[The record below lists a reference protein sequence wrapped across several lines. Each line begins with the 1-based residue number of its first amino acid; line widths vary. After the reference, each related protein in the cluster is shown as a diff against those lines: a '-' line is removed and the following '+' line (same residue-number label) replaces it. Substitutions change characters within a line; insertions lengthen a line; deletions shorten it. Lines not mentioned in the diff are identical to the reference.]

1 MNEEGKQSHQMPHQV
16 DEGKYRKLFGLE
28 IYLTPVFI
36 ISSITIVAFIVGTLF
51 YINLQE
57 GKLQD
62 KLQEIHQ
69 NILQEGELQES
80 ELQVKLQEELRDD
93 DLLKI
98 LKIRPKDDFEGIL
111 KEDELQDIREEI
123 LQDGK
128 FTLMDEKIKS
138 KVPVL
143 FNGLRKW
150 LTNNLDWLF
159 MITTNLVFLFCLVV
173 ALSPL
178 GKIRLGGADAKPEY
192 SYLTWLAML
201 FAAGVGIGLLFFG
214 VSEPVTYFQGGYYS
228 PLGADTIYDANAIY
242 NVEDVPN
249 IGDPNY
255 DAEADYS
262 VKDVPNII
270 DTKVQ
275 AAASLGI
282 ATTVFHWGLQG
293 WAIYGV
299 VGLALAFFAYN
310 RGLPLLIRSAFY
322 PIFGD
327 RIWGWTGHIIDTFAI
342 FAGIFGL
349 ATSLGLGV
357 QQVTTGL
364 DHLFGIPAN
373 NLTMILLIV
382 GITCIA
388 LISVM
393 TGINVG
399 IKRLSQFNIIL
410 AFLLL
415 LAIFVLGP
423 TRYIFQS
430 MFAGVG
436 SYVMNIVP
444 LSNWVGR
451 EDTGFFHDW
460 TTFYWAWWI
469 AWAPFIGTFIARISK
484 GRTVREFVIFV
495 LLLPTLLCL
504 LWFSAFGGT
513 AIHQFLTSNFTGVT
527 EQVEKYNYPI
537 ALFEMLGELPW
548 ALFLSCAAMLLTIIF
563 FVTSSDSGS
572 LIIDIIAAGGK
583 VDAPVPQRVFWC
595 TVEGLVAIALL
606 LGGGLKALQAAS
618 LATGFPFA
626 IVLLGMGGC
635 VLYGMI
641 KERRETHE
649 S

>member
-1 MNEEGKQSHQMPHQV
+1 MHEEGKQPQHMR
-16 DEGKYRKLFGLE
+16 EREYRKLFGLD
-28 IYLTPVFI
+28 IYLTPVFV
-36 ISSITIVAFIVGTLF
+36 ISSIAIIIFIVGSLIF
-51 YINLQE
+51 QE
-57 GKLQD
+57 GATKLF
-62 KLQEIHQ
+62 
-69 NILQEGELQES
+69 G
-80 ELQVKLQEELRDD
+80 
-93 DLLKI
+93 
-98 LKIRPKDDFEGIL
+98 
-111 KEDELQDIREEI
+111 
-123 LQDGK
+123 
-128 FTLMDEKIKS
+128 
-138 KVPVL
+138 
-143 FNGLRKW
+143 GLRVW
-150 LTNNLDWLF
+150 LTTNLDWLF
-159 MITTNLVFLFCLVV
+159 MITANLVFLFCLVV
-173 ALSPL
+173 AFSPL

-214 VSEPVTYFQGGYYS
+214 VSEPVTYFQGGNYS
-228 PLGADTIYDANAIY
+228 PLGTETVYDPETVYNAG
-242 NVEDVPN
+242 NVP
-249 IGDPNY
+249 
-255 DAEADYS
+255 DAG
-262 VKDVPNII
+262 

-275 AAASLGI
+275 TAASLGI

-322 PIFGD
+322 PILGD
-327 RIWGWTGHIIDTFAI
+327 RIWGWPGHIIDTFAI

-357 QQVTTGL
+357 KQVTSGL
-364 DHLFGIPAN
+364 NHLFGIPIN
-373 NLTMILLIV
+373 SVTMVLLIV
-382 GITCIA
+382 GITAIA

-415 LAIFVLGP
+415 AAIILLGP
-423 TRYIFQS
+423 TLYIFRS
-430 MFAGVG
+430 FFTGIGTYIMK
-436 SYVMNIVP
+436 IVP
-444 LSNWVGR
+444 LSNWIGR

-495 LLLPTLLCL
+495 LILPTLLCL
-504 LWFSAFGGT
+504 IWFSAFGGT
-513 AIHQFLTSNFTGVT
+513 ALHQFLTEGYTGVT
-527 EQVEKYNYPI
+527 EQVETYNYEL
-537 ALFEMLGELPW
+537 ALFKMFEGLPW
-548 ALFLSCAAMLLTIIF
+548 TMLLSCVAMTLTIIF

-583 VDAPVPQRVFWC
+583 VDAPIPQRVFWC
-595 TVEGLVAIALL
+595 TAEGLVAIALL

-626 IVLLGMGGC
+626 IVLLGMGVC
-635 VLYGMI
+635 VWIGLR
-641 KERRETHE
+641 KEARQSE
-649 S
+649 

>member
-1 MNEEGKQSHQMPHQV
+1 MHEEGKQPQYMQEREH
-16 DEGKYRKLFGLE
+16 KKLFGLE
-28 IYLTPVFI
+28 IYLTPVFV
-36 ISSITIVAFIVGTLF
+36 ISSIAIVVFIIGSLIF
-51 YINLQE
+51 QE
-57 GKLQD
+57 GATKLF
-62 KLQEIHQ
+62 
-69 NILQEGELQES
+69 G
-80 ELQVKLQEELRDD
+80 
-93 DLLKI
+93 
-98 LKIRPKDDFEGIL
+98 
-111 KEDELQDIREEI
+111 
-123 LQDGK
+123 
-128 FTLMDEKIKS
+128 
-138 KVPVL
+138 
-143 FNGLRKW
+143 GLRVW
-150 LTNNLDWLF
+150 LTTNLDWLF
-159 MITTNLVFLFCLVV
+159 MGATNLVFLFCLVV

-178 GKIRLGGADAKPEY
+178 GKVRLGGADAKPEY

-214 VSEPVTYFQGGYYS
+214 VSEPVTYFQGGSYS
-228 PLGADTIYDANAIY
+228 PLGIETVYDPETVYTAG
-242 NVEDVPN
+242 NVPD
-249 IGDPNY
+249 IS
-255 DAEADYS
+255 DA
-262 VKDVPNII
+262 
-270 DTKVQ
+270 KVQ
-275 AAASLGI
+275 TAASLSI

-327 RIWGWTGHIIDTFAI
+327 RIWGWPGHIIDTFAI

-357 QQVTTGL
+357 QQVTSGL
-364 DHLFGIPAN
+364 NHLFGIPAN
-373 NLTMILLIV
+373 NLTMVLLIV
-382 GITCIA
+382 GITAIA

-415 LAIFVLGP
+415 LAVILLGP
-423 TRYIFQS
+423 TLYIFRS
-430 MFAGVG
+430 FFTGIG
-436 SYVMNIVP
+436 TYVMKIVP
-444 LSNWVGR
+444 LSNWIGR
-451 EDTGFFHDW
+451 EDTAFFHDW

-504 LWFSAFGGT
+504 IWFSAFGGT
-513 AIHQFLTSNFTGVT
+513 AIHQFLTGGFTGVT
-527 EQVEKYNYPI
+527 EKVETYNYEL
-537 ALFEMLGELPW
+537 ALFEMFDGLPW
-548 ALFLSCAAMLLTIIF
+548 TMLLSCVAMTLTIIF

-595 TVEGLVAIALL
+595 TAEGLVAIALL
-606 LGGGLKALQAAS
+606 LGGGLKSLQAAS

-626 IVLLGMGGC
+626 IVLLGMGVC
-635 VLYGMI
+635 VWIELR
-641 KERRETHE
+641 KELRESH
-649 S
+649 

>member
-1 MNEEGKQSHQMPHQV
+1 MNEEGKQPQHMR
-16 DEGKYRKLFGLE
+16 EREYRKLFGLD
-28 IYLTPVFI
+28 IYLTPVFV
-36 ISSITIVAFIVGTLF
+36 ISSIAIVVFIIGSLIF
-51 YINLQE
+51 QE
-57 GKLQD
+57 GATKLF
-62 KLQEIHQ
+62 
-69 NILQEGELQES
+69 G
-80 ELQVKLQEELRDD
+80 
-93 DLLKI
+93 
-98 LKIRPKDDFEGIL
+98 
-111 KEDELQDIREEI
+111 
-123 LQDGK
+123 
-128 FTLMDEKIKS
+128 
-138 KVPVL
+138 
-143 FNGLRKW
+143 GLRVW
-150 LTNNLDWLF
+150 LTTNLDWLF
-159 MITTNLVFLFCLVV
+159 MITANLVFLFCLVV
-173 ALSPL
+173 AISPL
-178 GKIRLGGADAKPEY
+178 GKVRLGGADAKPEY

-214 VSEPVTYFQGGYYS
+214 VSEPITYFQGGSYS
-228 PLGADTIYDANAIY
+228 PLGIETIYDPETVYNAE
-242 NVEDVPN
+242 NVPDA
-249 IGDPNY
+249 GDP
-255 DAEADYS
+255 
-262 VKDVPNII
+262 
-270 DTKVQ
+270 KVQ
-275 AAASLGI
+275 TAASVGI

-327 RIWGWTGHIIDTFAI
+327 RIWGWPGHIIDTFAI

-357 QQVTTGL
+357 QQVTSGL
-364 DHLFGIPAN
+364 DYLFGIPAN
-373 NLTMILLIV
+373 NLTMVLLIV
-382 GITCIA
+382 GITAIA

-415 LAIFVLGP
+415 AAIIFLGP
-423 TRYIFQS
+423 TGYIFKS
-430 MFAGVG
+430 LFAGLG
-436 SYVMNIVP
+436 AYVMKIVP
-444 LSNWVGR
+444 LSNWIGR
-451 EDTGFFHDW
+451 EDTAFLHDW

-504 LWFSAFGGT
+504 IWFSAFGGT
-513 AIHQFLTSNFTGVT
+513 AIHQFLTDGYTRVT
-527 EQVEKYNYPI
+527 EKVETYTYPI
-537 ALFEMLGELPW
+537 ALFEMFAGLPW
-548 ALFLSCAAMLLTIIF
+548 TMLLSCVAMTLTIIF

-626 IVLLGMGGC
+626 IVLLGMGVC
-635 VLYGMI
+635 VWIGLS
-641 KERRETHE
+641 KEARQSE
-649 S
+649 

>member
-1 MNEEGKQSHQMPHQV
+1 MNEEGKQPQHMR
-16 DEGKYRKLFGLE
+16 EREYRKLFGLD
-28 IYLTPVFI
+28 IYLTPVFV
-36 ISSITIVAFIVGTLF
+36 ISSIAIVVFIIGSLIF
-51 YINLQE
+51 QE
-57 GKLQD
+57 GATKLFGD
-62 KLQEIHQ
+62 
-69 NILQEGELQES
+69 
-80 ELQVKLQEELRDD
+80 VR
-93 DLLKI
+93 
-98 LKIRPKDDFEGIL
+98 
-111 KEDELQDIREEI
+111 
-123 LQDGK
+123 
-128 FTLMDEKIKS
+128 
-138 KVPVL
+138 V
-143 FNGLRKW
+143 W
-150 LTNNLDWLF
+150 LTTNLDWLF
-159 MITTNLVFLFCLVV
+159 MITANLVFLFCLVV
-173 ALSPL
+173 AFSPF
-178 GKIRLGGADAKPEY
+178 GKIRLGGPDAKPEY

-214 VSEPVTYFQGGYYS
+214 VSEPVTYFQGGSYS
-228 PLGADTIYDANAIY
+228 PLGIETVYDPETVYTAE
-242 NVEDVPN
+242 NVPDA
-249 IGDPNY
+249 GDPR
-255 DAEADYS
+255 
-262 VKDVPNII
+262 
-270 DTKVQ
+270 VQ
-275 AAASLGI
+275 TAASVGI

-327 RIWGWTGHIIDTFAI
+327 RIWGWPGHIIDTFAI

-357 QQVTTGL
+357 QQVSSGL
-364 DHLFGIPAN
+364 NHLFGIPAN
-373 NLTMILLIV
+373 SVTMVLLIV
-382 GITCIA
+382 GITAIA

-415 LAIFVLGP
+415 AGIILLGP
-423 TRYIFQS
+423 TSYIFKS
-430 MFAGVG
+430 LFAGLG
-436 SYVMNIVP
+436 AYVMKIVP
-444 LSNWVGR
+444 LSNWIGR
-451 EDTGFFHDW
+451 EDTAFLHDW

-504 LWFSAFGGT
+504 IWFSAFGGT
-513 AIHQFLTSNFTGVT
+513 AIHQFLTGGYTGVT
-527 EQVEKYNYPI
+527 ENVETYTYEL
-537 ALFEMLGELPW
+537 ALFKMFEGLPW
-548 ALFLSCAAMLLTIIF
+548 TTLLSCVAMTLTIVF

-626 IVLLGMGGC
+626 IVLVGMGVC
-635 VLYGMI
+635 VWIGLRS
-641 KERRETHE
+641 ELRE
-649 S
+649 SQ

>member
-1 MNEEGKQSHQMPHQV
+1 MAVAGKVTATNNLLTENRVPIVDNSLKKENFEMNEEGKQPQYMH
-16 DEGKYRKLFGLE
+16 EREYKKLFGLE
-28 IYLTPVFI
+28 IYLTPVFV
-36 ISSITIVAFIVGTLF
+36 ISSIAIVAFIIGSLVF
-51 YINLQE
+51 
-57 GKLQD
+57 
-62 KLQEIHQ
+62 
-69 NILQEGELQES
+69 
-80 ELQVKLQEELRDD
+80 
-93 DLLKI
+93 
-98 LKIRPKDDFEGIL
+98 
-111 KEDELQDIREEI
+111 
-123 LQDGK
+123 QDGATK
-128 FTLMDEKIKS
+128 
-138 KVPVL
+138 L
-143 FNGLRKW
+143 FGGLRVW
-150 LTNNLDWLF
+150 LTTNLDWLF
-159 MITTNLVFLFCLVV
+159 MITANLVFLFCLVV
-173 ALSPL
+173 ALSPF

-214 VSEPVTYFQGGYYS
+214 VSEPITYFQGGGYS
-228 PLGADTIYDANAIY
+228 PLGIETIYDPATAY
-242 NVEDVPN
+242 TAENVPDA
-249 IGDPNY
+249 GDP
-255 DAEADYS
+255 
-262 VKDVPNII
+262 
-270 DTKVQ
+270 KVQ
-275 AAASLGI
+275 TAASVGI

-322 PIFGD
+322 PILGD
-327 RIWGWTGHIIDTFAI
+327 RIWGWPGHIIDTFAI

-357 QQVTTGL
+357 QQVTSGL
-364 DHLFGIPAN
+364 DYLFGIPAN
-373 NLTMILLIV
+373 NLTMVLLIV
-382 GITCIA
+382 GITAIA

-415 LAIFVLGP
+415 AAILVLGP
-423 TRYIFQS
+423 TSYILKS
-430 MFAGVG
+430 LFAGLG
-436 SYVMNIVP
+436 AYVMKIVP
-444 LSNWVGR
+444 LSNWIGR

-495 LLLPTLLCL
+495 LVLPTLLCL
-504 LWFSAFGGT
+504 IWFSAFGGT
-513 AIHQFLTSNFTGVT
+513 AIHQFLTDGFTGVT
-527 EQVEKYNYPI
+527 EEVETYNYPL
-537 ALFEMLGELPW
+537 ALFKMFEGLPW
-548 ALFLSCAAMLLTIIF
+548 TMLLSCVAMTLTIIF

-583 VDAPVPQRVFWC
+583 VDAPIPQRVFWC

-626 IVLLGMGGC
+626 IVLLGMGVC
-635 VLYGMI
+635 VWIGLS
-641 KERRETHE
+641 KEHRQ
-649 S
+649 SQQQ

>member
-1 MNEEGKQSHQMPHQV
+1 MNEEGKQPQYM
-16 DEGKYRKLFGLE
+16 EERKYRKLFGLD
-28 IYLTPVFI
+28 IYLTPVFV
-36 ISSITIVAFIVGTLF
+36 ISSITIVAFIIGSLVF
-51 YINLQE
+51 QE
-57 GKLQD
+57 GATKLFGD
-62 KLQEIHQ
+62 
-69 NILQEGELQES
+69 
-80 ELQVKLQEELRDD
+80 LR
-93 DLLKI
+93 
-98 LKIRPKDDFEGIL
+98 
-111 KEDELQDIREEI
+111 
-123 LQDGK
+123 
-128 FTLMDEKIKS
+128 
-138 KVPVL
+138 V
-143 FNGLRKW
+143 W
-150 LTNNLDWLF
+150 LTTNLDWLF
-159 MITTNLVFLFCLVV
+159 MITTNLVFIFCLVV

-178 GKIRLGGADAKPEY
+178 GKVRLGGADAKPEY

-214 VSEPVTYFQGGYYS
+214 VSEPVTYFQGGNYS
-228 PLGADTIYDANAIY
+228 PLGTETIYDAETVYSAE
-242 NVEDVPN
+242 NVPDA
-249 IGDPNY
+249 GDP
-255 DAEADYS
+255 
-262 VKDVPNII
+262 
-270 DTKVQ
+270 KVQ
-275 AAASLGI
+275 TAASLGI

-357 QQVTTGL
+357 QQVTSGL
-364 DHLFGIPAN
+364 DYLYGIPASS
-373 NLTMILLIV
+373 LTMVLLIV
-382 GITCIA
+382 VITAIA
-388 LISVM
+388 LVSVI

-415 LAIFVLGP
+415 LAVFILGP
-423 TRYIFQS
+423 TLYIFRS
-430 MFAGVG
+430 FFTGIGTYIMK
-436 SYVMNIVP
+436 IVP
-444 LSNWVGR
+444 LSNWIGR
-451 EDTGFFHDW
+451 EDTAFFHDW

-504 LWFSAFGGT
+504 IWFSAFGGT
-513 AIHQFLTSNFTGVT
+513 AIHQFLADGYTGVT
-527 EQVEKYNYPI
+527 EKVEAYDYPI
-537 ALFEMLGELPW
+537 ALFKMFDELPW
-548 ALFLSCAAMLLTIIF
+548 TLLLGSVAMLLTIIF

-595 TVEGLVAIALL
+595 TAEGLVAIALL

-626 IVLLGMGGC
+626 IVLLGMGAC
-635 VLYGMI
+635 VLVGLI
-641 KERRETHE
+641 RERRASQSQYEN
-649 S
+649 